1 MVVVALTPQRQLVSS
16 VGQTEE
22 DLHVQALVAQSA
34 VEALDVTLE
43 LDWINFRGPLFCLSL
58 GLLSCYF
65 RNKIRLFN

>member
-43 LDWINFRGPLFCLSL
+43 LDWINFRGRSFGSVL
-58 GLLSCYF
+58 GYCHVTFVIKFGY
-65 RNKIRLFN
+65 